1 MRYYSSIYS
10 FSPTHIQEKIYFI
23 VPENKERLS
32 NYNLT
37 LCSSLLYSPKALKR
51 MKQIVGQQYAYIV
64 PSFPSTEYINLSAEL
79 NMPVLGFNQNLSKLY
94 STKSG
99 SLKILKPVSLK

>member
-23 VPENKERLS
+23 VPENKDRLS
-32 NYNLT
+32 SYNLT

-51 MKQIVGQQYAYIV
+51 MRQIVGQQYAYIV

-79 NMPVLGFNQNLSKLY
+79 DIPILGFNQNLSKLY
-94 STKSG
+94 SNKSG
-99 SLKILKPVSLK
+99 CLKIFKPVSLK